1 MRALL
6 LCSTLLALAAC
17 HTLAPLPATP
27 WGERRS
33 ALQAVE
39 NFAVNGQL
47 AVATPSE
54 GFSAN
59 LHWQQQGT
67 SSDLLLRAPL
77 GMGGARLNFDGDVL
91 RVTNSQGTQ
100 LEGVTAHSELVRML
114 GFEPPLSSLRYW
126 LLGTPDPASL
136 ATETLDG
143 DQRLAQLQQGEWQ
156 VEYGEYQQAAGRGL
170 PRRVAL
176 HRGEVKERIGGPD
189 ACQLPHMVAG
199 AGETQSVSARDR
211 PPQRWLP

>member
-6 LCSTLLALAAC
+6 LCSALFTLAAC
-17 HTLAPLPATP
+17 HTLAPVPSTP
-27 WGERRS
+27 WSERRA
-33 ALQAVE
+33 ALQGVDKYQ
-39 NFAVNGQL
+39 VNGQL

-59 LHWQQQGT
+59 LQWQQQGIE
-67 SSDLLLRAPL
+67 SDLLLRGPL

-100 LEGVTAHSELVRML
+100 LEGVTAQAELVRVL
-114 GFEPPLSSLRYW
+114 GFEPPLASLRYW
-126 LLGTPDPASL
+126 LLGTPDPASV

-156 VEYGEYQQAAGRGL
+156 VDYGEYQQAAGRWL
-170 PRRVAL
+170 PRRVAM
-176 HRGEVKERIGGPD
+176 HRGEVKVKLQLSNW
-189 ACQLPHMVAG
+189 QLP
-199 AGETQSVSARDR
+199 
-211 PPQRWLP
+211 